1 MDAPI
6 AAAEATSSPPAKRAK
21 HSPEA
26 VDVVAK
32 FKRPIMQLMLEFG
45 DELLDGV
52 QARANISVEDARREL
67 LDPLRQHLAQLAEE
81 EDMPPTRDGGECGE

>member
-1 MDAPI
+1 MDAPTV
-6 AAAEATSSPPAKRAK
+6 AAEATSSPPAKRAK
-21 HSPEA
+21 HLAEA

-52 QARANISVEDARREL
+52 QARADISVEDARREL

-81 EDMPPTRDGGECGE
+81 EDTPPTREGGE